1 MSKSSVTVNEV
12 AVTEK
17 LLSILKDL
25 SSEKFICEI

>member
-17 LLSILKDL
+17 LSILKDI
-25 SSEKFICEI
+25 SSEKFICKI